1 MLSELEA
8 DVIRDPEQTGREI
21 FFCTVRKD
29 ISRMVYQQVQEAIK
43 GEVAKKLT
51 EHEEE
56 LRLQVDRLVVDSIK
70 NMKIS
75 IPSLTL
81 TLSAHEEGD
90 YE

>member
-1 MLSELEA
+1 
-8 DVIRDPEQTGREI
+8 
-21 FFCTVRKD
+21 
-29 ISRMVYQQVQEAIK
+29 
-43 GEVAKKLT
+43 VAKKLA